1 MSQSRFEEYFAKV
14 VLESCFPKRFINLQ
28 VADKPDLR
36 CGNEIGIEV
45 TNCMPKE
52 AAEALNLWQEFEK
65 LGEKTP
71 PRILE
76 RLEQLKDTVHLV
88 GNELIWEQG
97 SYKDDDIENSPI
109 KDFFNS
115 VKKKVNRLNS
125 RNADYAKMD
134 KYELFV
140 NSAILIP
147 RFYRQEIIPR
157 LQDINNEPRK
167 FDRIYLLTNEKNLH
181 IFDMV
186 NNNMSIK
193 TLDWYL
199 DRMAKQAYEIYQR
212 EIK

>member
-52 AAEALNLWQEFEK
+52 AAEALSLWQEFEK

-157 LQDINNEPRK
+157 LQDINNGPRK

>member
-1 MSQSRFEEYFAKV
+1 MKT
-14 VLESCFPKRFINLQ
+14 SC
-28 VADKPDLR
+28 
-36 CGNEIGIEV
+36 
-45 TNCMPKE
+45 
-52 AAEALNLWQEFEK
+52 
-65 LGEKTP
+65 
-71 PRILE
+71 
-76 RLEQLKDTVHLV
+76 
-88 GNELIWEQG
+88 
-97 SYKDDDIENSPI
+97 I

-157 LQDINNEPRK
+157 LQNINNGPRK

-186 NNNMSIK
+186 NNNISIK

-199 DRMAKQAYEIYQR
+199 DRMAKQAYGIYQR